1 MLAFRGSKCSV
12 GSGQEIGIP
21 VIGLLLLDL
30 RATDIGD
37 SLLDVEINTLGPF
50 ELCCGILCLPVKKIL
65 TLVVLFV
72 CFKEGRL
79 GC

>member
-1 MLAFRGSKCSV
+1 MLTFQGSKCSV

-21 VIGLLLLDL
+21 VIRLLLLDL
-30 RATDIGD
+30 RATDIGY
-37 SLLDVEINTLGPF
+37 SLLDVD
-50 ELCCGILCLPVKKIL
+50 ILWVPLNPAVGYCVEPR
-65 TLVVLFV
+65 TSEVLFV